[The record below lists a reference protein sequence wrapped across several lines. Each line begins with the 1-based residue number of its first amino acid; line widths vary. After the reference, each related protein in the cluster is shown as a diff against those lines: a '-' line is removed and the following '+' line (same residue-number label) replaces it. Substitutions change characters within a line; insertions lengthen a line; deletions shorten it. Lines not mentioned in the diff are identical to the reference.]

1 MTLARPNPLKL
12 NALQLKT
19 LTLFQ
24 AMAEDPGRAMADGET
39 GEVTIGSIPHP
50 HGDHFHVGPYVV
62 GAANASGLTN
72 AGVWKA
78 LERKSLI
85 RGMFPSAVTLTA
97 EGLAYETGLK
107 ESILHPSGH

>member
-1 MTLARPNPLKL
+1 MPVIRANPLKL

-24 AMAEDPGRAMADGET
+24 AMTEDPGRAMADGES

-62 GAANASGLTN
+62 GAAHASGLGN

-78 LERKSLI
+78 LERKNLI

-97 EGLAYETGLK
+97 E
-107 ESILHPSGH
+107 